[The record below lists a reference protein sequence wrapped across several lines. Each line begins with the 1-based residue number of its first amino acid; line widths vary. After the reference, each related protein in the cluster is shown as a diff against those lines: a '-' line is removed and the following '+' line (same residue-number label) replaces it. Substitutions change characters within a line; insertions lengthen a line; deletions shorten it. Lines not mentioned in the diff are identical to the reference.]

1 MNFMD
6 MSATVL
12 SELIRKKKIKISEVL
27 SACFDRIRAYNDVFN
42 VYVTIDEDRAYSRAD
57 ALQKELYSGGHI
69 SPLFGVPVAIKDN
82 ICTKDI
88 RTTCCSDM
96 LRNFIPCYS
105 ATVVNALENA
115 GMIVVGKTNMD
126 EFAMGNSTETSI
138 FGVTK
143 NPWNRKKVAG
153 GSSGGSAAAVALGMC
168 SVALGS
174 DTGGSV
180 RQPSALCGV
189 TGIKPTYGRVSR
201 NGLIAYASSMD
212 TVGTMGKNICDAAT
226 LLECISGYDSGDST
240 SIMGKNIETDKI
252 PVSLK
257 NNPRIAIPMNMIA
270 HNSSEEM
277 IRLVE
282 TAADILGAH
291 GALIEYIDMELE
303 KYVLPVYYTLACSEA
318 SSNLQRYDGVRYGYR
333 SENYNNLNEM
343 YKNTRTAAFG
353 SEVKRRIMLGTF
365 ALSAGYYDEYYLRA
379 LRGRK
384 LISQKIGELFTEYD
398 CILTP
403 VTPGGAYNIGNY
415 RENFLE
421 KYNEDIFT
429 VWANLAGIPAI
440 SIPGGLDRNNMP
452 LGIQLMVR
460 HFAEEDMLSLGY
472 IIERNLG
479 IQEGKYDL

>member
-1 MNFMD
+1 
-6 MSATVL
+6 
-12 SELIRKKKIKISEVL
+12 
-27 SACFDRIRAYNDVFN
+27 
-42 VYVTIDEDRAYSRAD
+42 
-57 ALQKELYSGGHI
+57 
-69 SPLFGVPVAIKDN
+69 
-82 ICTKDI
+82 
-88 RTTCCSDM
+88 
-96 LRNFIPCYS
+96 
-105 ATVVNALENA
+105 
-115 GMIVVGKTNMD
+115 
-126 EFAMGNSTETSI
+126 
-138 FGVTK
+138 
-143 NPWNRKKVAG
+143 
-153 GSSGGSAAAVALGMC
+153 
-168 SVALGS
+168 
-174 DTGGSV
+174 
-180 RQPSALCGV
+180 
-189 TGIKPTYGRVSR
+189 
-201 NGLIAYASSMD
+201 
-212 TVGTMGKNICDAAT
+212 
-226 LLECISGYDSGDST
+226 
-240 SIMGKNIETDKI
+240 
-252 PVSLK
+252 
-257 NNPRIAIPMNMIA
+257 
-270 HNSSEEM
+270 
-277 IRLVE
+277 
-282 TAADILGAH
+282 
-291 GALIEYIDMELE
+291 
-303 KYVLPVYYTLACSEA
+303 
-318 SSNLQRYDGVRYGYR
+318 
-333 SENYNNLNEM
+333 M